1 MKINTKT
8 YNEFKQY
15 LLTLLSEDVISQKE
29 YFTILGLN
37 IEDNTLTDDQI
48 AQYTDFVELKGE
60 RAGHTSIPESHWYK
74 DWQESF
80 HTATPIDSS
89 IITLSSI
96 KYAKFVAW
104 LEREVDDN
112 TIVDSIKHGVL
123 GIDKGSLEANEK
135 YLADIV
141 YSHDSKQ
148 IPNTAIYQHYLEQQ

>member
-8 YNEFKQY
+8 YNQFKDY
-15 LLTLLSEDVISQKE
+15 LQIILSENAISQIE

-37 IEDNTLTDDQI
+37 IEDDTLTADQI
-48 AQYTDFVELKGE
+48 ADYNDHIELKGE
-60 RAGHTSIPESHWYK
+60 VAGYTSIPETHWYN

-80 HTATPIDSS
+80 HTSKPIDDNQ
-89 IITLSSI
+89 ITLSNI

-123 GIDKGSLEANEK
+123 GIDKGSLEDNEK
-135 YLADIV
+135 YLSDIV
-141 YSHDSKQ
+141 YSHGSKV

>member
-8 YNEFKQY
+8 YNQFNNY
-15 LLTLLSEDVISQKE
+15 LQTLLSEEVIDQKE

-37 IEDNTLTDDQI
+37 IEDDALTDEQI

-60 RAGHTSIPESHWYK
+60 VAGYTSIPESHWYK
-74 DWQESF
+74 DWQGSF
-80 HTATPIDSS
+80 HTSTPIDSS
-89 IITLSSI
+89 SITLSSI

-123 GIDKGSLEANEK
+123 GIDKGSLEDNEK
-135 YLADIV
+135 YLSDIV
-141 YSHDSKQ
+141 YSHDSKV